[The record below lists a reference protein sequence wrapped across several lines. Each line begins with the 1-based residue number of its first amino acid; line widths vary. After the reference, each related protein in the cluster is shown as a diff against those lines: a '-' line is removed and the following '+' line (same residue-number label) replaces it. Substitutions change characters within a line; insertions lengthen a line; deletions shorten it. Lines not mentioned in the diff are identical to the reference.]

1 MKQIVAISNLDRRMP
16 EAGRIRLGE
25 RTGRAMKSLDHL
37 RFTSPRR
44 DLIDQIAGQYGGRVS
59 EWNEPSSTSPH
70 QFQVTITADLVD
82 VYLVPGGLNTQY
94 EAWEGGGAA
103 RRCDGETCEI
113 PVQTADGYDMQP
125 VPCLCRVQNVALC
138 KPHTRMQLI
147 LPTIAFAGTWRLET
161 KGWNAAHELPGM
173 YDMISTLA
181 SSGQM
186 ITAQLGI
193 EQRQKVNRGRKQH
206 FVVPRLTIAQT
217 ALEIQAGA
225 ANALALTE
233 RGHGVATPAAL
244 PSGRDHQDDVEDEF
258 GMADYQTLGMADHL
272 VRERAQVWLEILTD
286 IAEAEIIS
294 DEELDAIDRL
304 TKDAQQFNLDPARF
318 VSAVRAQIDAS
329 ENEVSTAMRMRNA
342 SDRIR
347 ADVMEPLGFLPDGR
361 VQWKANS

>member
-25 RTGRAMKSLDHL
+25 RTARAMKSLDHL

-44 DLIDQIAGQYGGRVS
+44 DLIDQIAGQYGGRVA

-125 VPCLCRVQNVALC
+125 VPCLCRAQNVALC
-138 KPHTRMQLI
+138 KPYTRMQLI

-193 EQRQKVNRGRKQH
+193 EQRQKVNRGRKQY

-233 RGHGVATPAAL
+233 RGHGVATPALGTGVPLLAAN
-244 PSGRDHQDDVEDEF
+244 GEIFDRIVGGDD
-258 GMADYQTLGMADHL
+258 
-272 VRERAQVWLEILTD
+272 EI
-286 IAEAEIIS
+286 IEAEVIS

-304 TKDAQQFNLDPARF
+304 TRDAQQFNLDPARF

-329 ENEVSTAMRMRNA
+329 ANEVSTAVRMRNA

-347 ADVMEPLGFLPDGR
+347 ADVMEPLGFLPDGK

>member
-25 RTGRAMKSLDHL
+25 RTARAMKSLDHL

-44 DLIDQIAGQYGGRVS
+44 DLIDQIAGQYGGRVT

-113 PVQTADGYDMQP
+113 PIQTADGYDMQP

-217 ALEIQAGA
+217 AVEIQAGA

-233 RGHGVATPAAL
+233 RGHGVATPALGTGVPLLAANDEIFDRIV
-244 PSGRDHQDDVEDEF
+244 GGDD
-258 GMADYQTLGMADHL
+258 
-272 VRERAQVWLEILTD
+272 EI
-286 IAEAEIIS
+286 IEAEVIS

-329 ENEVSTAMRMRNA
+329 ANEVSTAVRMRNA

-347 ADVMEPLGFLPDGR
+347 ADVMEPLGFLPDGK

>member
-25 RTGRAMKSLDHL
+25 RTARAMKSLDHL

-44 DLIDQIAGQYGGRVS
+44 DLIDQIAGQYGGRVA

-125 VPCLCRVQNVALC
+125 VPCLCRAQNVALC
-138 KPHTRMQLI
+138 RPYTRMQLI

-193 EQRQKVNRGRKQH
+193 EQRQKVNRGRKQY

-233 RGHGVATPAAL
+233 RGHGVATPALGTGVPLLAANDEIFDRIV
-244 PSGRDHQDDVEDEF
+244 GGDD
-258 GMADYQTLGMADHL
+258 
-272 VRERAQVWLEILTD
+272 EI
-286 IAEAEIIS
+286 IEAEVIS

-329 ENEVSTAMRMRNA
+329 ANEVSTAVRMRNA

-347 ADVMEPLGFLPDGR
+347 ADVMEPLGFLADGR

>member
-25 RTGRAMKSLDHL
+25 RTARAMKSLDHL

-44 DLIDQIAGQYGGRVS
+44 DLIDQIAGQYGGRVT

-125 VPCLCRVQNVALC
+125 VPCLCRAQNVALC
-138 KPHTRMQLI
+138 KPYTRMQLI

-193 EQRQKVNRGRKQH
+193 EHRQKVNRGRKQH

-233 RGHGVATPAAL
+233 RGHGVATPALGTGVPLLAANDEIFDRIV
-244 PSGRDHQDDVEDEF
+244 GGDD
-258 GMADYQTLGMADHL
+258 
-272 VRERAQVWLEILTD
+272 EI
-286 IAEAEIIS
+286 IEAEVIS

-304 TKDAQQFNLDPARF
+304 TRDAQQFNLDPARF

-329 ENEVSTAMRMRNA
+329 ANEVSTAVRMRNA

-347 ADVMEPLGFLPDGR
+347 ADVMEPLGFLPDGK

>member
-25 RTGRAMKSLDHL
+25 RTARAMKSLDHL

-44 DLIDQIAGQYGGRVS
+44 DLIDQIAEQYGGRVS

-206 FVVPRLTIAQT
+206 FVVPRLTIAQP
-217 ALEIQAGA
+217 AVEIQAGA

-244 PSGRDHQDDVEDEF
+244 PSGRDHQDDIEDQF
-258 GMADYQTLGMADHL
+258 GMPDDG
-272 VRERAQVWLEILTD
+272 I
-286 IAEAEIIS
+286 IEAEIIS

-318 VSAVRAQIDAS
+318 VSAVRAQIESSINND
-329 ENEVSTAMRMRNA
+329 STAQRMRNA

-347 ADVMEPLGFLPDGR
+347 AEVMEPLGFLPDGR

>member
-25 RTGRAMKSLDHL
+25 RTARAMKSLDHL

-44 DLIDQIAGQYGGRVS
+44 DLIDQIAGQYGGRVT

-125 VPCLCRVQNVALC
+125 VPCLCRAQNVALC
-138 KPHTRMQLI
+138 KPYTRMQLI

-193 EQRQKVNRGRKQH
+193 EQRQKVNRGRKQY

-233 RGHGVATPAAL
+233 RGHGVATPALGTGVPLLAANDEIFDRIV
-244 PSGRDHQDDVEDEF
+244 GGDD
-258 GMADYQTLGMADHL
+258 
-272 VRERAQVWLEILTD
+272 EI
-286 IAEAEIIS
+286 IEAEVIS

-304 TKDAQQFNLDPARF
+304 TRDAQQFNLDPARF

-329 ENEVSTAMRMRNA
+329 ANEVSTAVRMRNA

-347 ADVMEPLGFLPDGR
+347 ADVMEPLGFLPDGK

>member
-25 RTGRAMKSLDHL
+25 RTARAMKSLDHL

-44 DLIDQIAGQYGGRVS
+44 DLIDQIAGQYGGRVA

-70 QFQVTITADLVD
+70 QFQVTITAELVD
-82 VYLVPGGLNTQY
+82 VYLVPSGLNTQY

-113 PVQTADGYDMQP
+113 PIQTADGYDMQP
-125 VPCLCRVQNVALC
+125 VPCLCRAQNVALC
-138 KPHTRMQLI
+138 KPYTRMQLI

-193 EQRQKVNRGRKQH
+193 EQRQKVNRGRKQY

-233 RGHGVATPAAL
+233 RGHGVATPALGTGVPLLAANDEIFDRIV
-244 PSGRDHQDDVEDEF
+244 GGDD
-258 GMADYQTLGMADHL
+258 
-272 VRERAQVWLEILTD
+272 EI
-286 IAEAEIIS
+286 IEAEVIS

-329 ENEVSTAMRMRNA
+329 ANEVSTAVRMRNA

>member
-113 PVQTADGYDMQP
+113 PIQTADGYDMQP

-217 ALEIQAGA
+217 AVEIQAGA

-244 PSGRDHQDDVEDEF
+244 PSGRDHQDDIEDQF
-258 GMADYQTLGMADHL
+258 GIPDD
-272 VRERAQVWLEILTD
+272 D
-286 IAEAEIIS
+286 IADAEIVS

-329 ENEVSTAMRMRNA
+329 ANEVSPAVRMRNA

-347 ADVMEPLGFLPDGR
+347 ADVMEPLGFLPDGK

>member
-1 MKQIVAISNLDRRMP
+1 LKQIVVISDLARRMP

-44 DLIDQIAGQYGGRVS
+44 DLIDQIAGQYGGTVT

-70 QFQVTITADLVD
+70 QFQVTITADLID

-113 PVQTADGYDMQP
+113 PVQTADGYDMQS
-125 VPCLCRVQNVALC
+125 VPCLCRVQNAAVC
-138 KPHTRMQLI
+138 KPYTRMQLI

-181 SSGQM
+181 TSGQM

-233 RGHGVATPAAL
+233 RGHGVATPALGTGVPLLAANDEIVDR
-244 PSGRDHQDDVEDEF
+244 SVGGDD
-258 GMADYQTLGMADHL
+258 
-272 VRERAQVWLEILTD
+272 EIID
-286 IAEAEIIS
+286 AEVIS
-294 DEELDAIDRL
+294 DEELDAIERL
-304 TKDAQQFNLDPARF
+304 TRDAQQFGLDPARF

-329 ENEVSTAMRMRNA
+329 ANDVSTAVRMRNA

-347 ADVMEPLGFLPDGR
+347 AEVMEPLGFLPDGK
-361 VQWKANS
+361 VQWKSIN